1 MSGQENGVFIDKAT
15 GTRWKKR
22 GPLFGCGAC
31 KAKATRSSWAG
42 PVSYLNIE
50 HVDTHDVGWMPNEL
64 ILSSLVNRWNKI
76 VPMLLPIQRNVSG
89 VLSPDWLVLQVCTA
103 PRCVTRQKNL
113 FVFFHMSKKWKMST
127 KKVTRWLPPLFC
139 MQSTMVPQSLE
150 DDCLYSNAQNQ
161 EIANKFTWV
170 ISRHEVLTRWFFPS
184 SFRWLSNK
192 QKRLNCQKS
201 PRLLNHS
208 VHVISYLKT
217 PG

>member
-1 MSGQENGVFIDKAT
+1 MSWFF
-15 GTRWKKR
+15 
-22 GPLFGCGAC
+22 L
-31 KAKATRSSWAG
+31 
-42 PVSYLNIE
+42 
-50 HVDTHDVGWMPNEL
+50 
-64 ILSSLVNRWNKI
+64 LSSTDEIRSFLCCCRSNGMSQVC
-76 VPMLLPIQRNVSG
+76 
-89 VLSPDWLVLQVCTA
+89 LVLIGSCSRCA
-103 PRCVTRQKNL
+103 PHLVAWPAKKIFLFCFSTCPKNG
-113 FVFFHMSKKWKMST
+113 KCQRR
-127 KKVTRWLPPLFC
+127 RWQDDYQPLFC